1 MKENKPYI
9 LLAEDDPD
17 DQAMLIEALSAV
29 DLEINVICVRDGKEA
44 FEYLHRCR
52 SSFLPSLILM
62 DYNMPILMAPDILE
76 ILAAD
81 QRYKTIP
88 KWVWSTS
95 TREEYVYRCMS
106 HGASGYFSK
115 PNDIAGLKTIVDKI
129 ALSLNCHSF

>member
-1 MKENKPYI
+1 MKENRSYI

-17 DQAMLIEALSAV
+17 DQAMLLDALSAA

-44 FEYLHRCR
+44 LEYLHRCR

-81 QRYKTIP
+81 QRYKTIS

-95 TREEYVYRCMS
+95 TREEYVHRCMS
-106 HGASGYFSK
+106 RGASGYFFK
-115 PNDIAGLKTIVDKI
+115 PNDMAELKTIVDRI
-129 ALSLNCHSF
+129 AHSLRCHSF